1 MVNAHTQFRI
11 GKKVPKKKCH
21 KKALCTDGM
30 LEKSTGEGRV

>member
-1 MVNAHTQFRI
+1 MRI
-11 GKKVPKKKCH
+11 LNFVSEKKSPKKKCH